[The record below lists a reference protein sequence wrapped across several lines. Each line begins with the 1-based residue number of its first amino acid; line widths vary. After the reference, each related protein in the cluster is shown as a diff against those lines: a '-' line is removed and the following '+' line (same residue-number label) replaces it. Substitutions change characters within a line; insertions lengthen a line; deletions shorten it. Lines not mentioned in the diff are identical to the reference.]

1 MRPVAGFYAMQGRF
15 DEARELMA
23 EARRILQEL
32 GRMVDVVTLAFW
44 TGPLELMAGNPAEA
58 ARVTGEACDFLD
70 AAGERGWLSTM
81 ATIHANAL
89 CEQGLFDEA
98 EAAALRSRDAATSD
112 DYNAQA
118 LWRSSLAKALAHKG
132 QHEEAERLADEA
144 IPWIDRSDELNNQ
157 ADTRTEV
164 AEAYRLAGRVDKA
177 VTALQEAL
185 ERYERKG
192 NVVMTERTRALLE
205 ELGAPAGR

>member
-1 MRPVAGFYAMQGRF
+1 MQGRF

-118 LWRSSLAKALAHKG
+118 LRRSSLAKALAHKG